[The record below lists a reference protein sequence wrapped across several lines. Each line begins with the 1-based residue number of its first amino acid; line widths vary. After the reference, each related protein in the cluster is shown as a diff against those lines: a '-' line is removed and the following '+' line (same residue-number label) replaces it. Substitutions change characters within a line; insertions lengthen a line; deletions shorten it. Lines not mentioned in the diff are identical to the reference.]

1 MLNKGRLARKKKAHQ
16 AIQTP
21 YLSDPASSLD
31 QFCDNYLIK
40 LRYDTKDFA
49 DLKLI
54 SENFN
59 IFTGKSADTF
69 LLHMSLTSKA
79 VAGADVRSLR
89 NRKGSASSK
98 RILPLSQDDMQK
110 SKVCDEMINF
120 EK

>member
-1 MLNKGRLARKKKAHQ
+1 M
-16 AIQTP
+16 
-21 YLSDPASSLD
+21 
-31 QFCDNYLIK
+31 IK

-49 DLKLI
+49 DIKLI

-69 LLHMSLTSKA
+69 LLHMSLTSRA
-79 VAGADVRSLR
+79 VAGADVRNLR

-120 EK
+120 EKQDPI

>member
-1 MLNKGRLARKKKAHQ
+1 M
-16 AIQTP
+16 
-21 YLSDPASSLD
+21 
-31 QFCDNYLIK
+31 IK

-49 DLKLI
+49 DIKLI

-69 LLHMSLTSKA
+69 LLHMSLTSRA

-120 EK
+120 EKQDPIQEKDQQPYSYALPNSTVIHEF